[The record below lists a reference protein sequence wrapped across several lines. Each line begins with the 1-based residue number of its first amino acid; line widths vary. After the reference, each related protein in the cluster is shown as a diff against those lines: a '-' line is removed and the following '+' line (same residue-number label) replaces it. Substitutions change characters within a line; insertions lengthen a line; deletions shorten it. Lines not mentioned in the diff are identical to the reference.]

1 MRRRRA
7 APGLLLALLLVLP
20 TAGPAAARVA
30 PQDPELP
37 AETRVSRA
45 LGAPWAGRLLD
56 GVQLPEAGLGFVSY
70 DAVRRRMPNRPW
82 RRWGTEELVDLV
94 QDVTGAFAIRHPDA
108 PPLLVGDLSRPY
120 GGEFGRRFGGLG
132 HASHQNGLDADV
144 SYPRRDG
151 LLRSPRRPGQ
161 VDRALAQDLVDRFVA
176 AGAEKVFVGP
186 RLGLTGPRRVVVP
199 LVHHDDHLHVRIPR
213 PRR

>member
-7 APGLLLALLLVLP
+7 VAGPLPALLLVLLVAAP
-20 TAGPAAARVA
+20 AGARVTPPDPEVPAA
-30 PQDPELP
+30 
-37 AETRVSRA
+37 TRASRA
-45 LGAPWAGRLLD
+45 VGLPWAGRLVA
-56 GVQLPEAGLGFVSY
+56 GVPLPEAGLGFVSY
-70 DAVRRRMPNRPW
+70 DAVRRRTPNRPW
-82 RRWGTEELVDLV
+82 RRWGTEALVDLV
-94 QDVTGAFAIRHPDA
+94 QDVAGAFALDHPEA

-199 LVHHDDHLHVRIPR
+199 LVHHDDHLHVRI
-213 PRR
+213 RRSGR

>member
-7 APGLLLALLLVLP
+7 VAGLLPVLLLLLAAAP
-20 TAGPAAARVA
+20 AGARLA
-30 PQDPELP
+30 PQDPGVPAELP
-37 AETRVSRA
+37 VSRA
-45 LGAPWAGRLLD
+45 LGLPWSGRLAG

-70 DAVRRRMPNRPW
+70 DAVRSRMPNRPW
-82 RRWGTEELVDLV
+82 RRWGTDELVDLV
-94 QDVTGAFAIRHPDA
+94 QDVAGAFALEHPDA

-144 SYPRRDG
+144 YFARRDG

-161 VDRALAQDLVDRFVA
+161 VDGALAQDLVDRFVA

-186 RLGLTGPRRVVVP
+186 RLGLRGPRRVVVP
-199 LVHHDDHLHVRIPR
+199 LAYHDDHLHVRIPR